1 MIYCHRGESEIRN
14 FIENWPKNQKVSK
27 LINSSSNKTVRNRTG
42 RGRRP
47 TADYGTFLK
56 ALLFCFLVQDWCRDP
71 QKAKKWL
78 DYQKKL
84 KVAQDYIPMYSFL
97 LVYASNN
104 HKKKY
109 KGKVLILAKIDFENS
124 WPHRNFSKVAK
135 SSLTSILSIIKPF
148 FEPQITYLL
157 GIWWILTARTA

>member
-1 MIYCHRGESEIRN
+1 MIYCPRGESEIRN
-14 FIENWPKNQKVSK
+14 SIEIWPKNQKIPN
-27 LINSSSNKTVRNRTG
+27 LINFPSYKTVRNRTG
-42 RGRRP
+42 QGRRP

-84 KVAQDYIPMYSFL
+84 EVALDYIPMNSFL

-124 WPHRNFSKVAK
+124 WPRRNFSKVAK
-135 SSLTSILSIIKPF
+135 SSLTSILSIIKPY
-148 FEPQITYLL
+148 FEPHITYLL
-157 GIWWILTARTA
+157 CFWWILMARTS